1 MHLVLHHQSFWLKS
15 LFLYSLYVN
24 MSKQLCV
31 VNLIKKV
38 YCIFFH
44 TITIKIIAS
53 HFLIFRTV

>member
-24 MSKQLCV
+24 MSKKLCCK
-31 VNLIKKV
+31 LDKKKSIV
-38 YCIFFH
+38 FFH
-44 TITIKIIAS
+44 TITIKIIVS